1 MNSQAFERPVNKLCC
16 KCDLRK
22 IVLQKDSNNRLQHS
36 LHRNPR
42 YARLVTLICVI
53 CFQWHWRHSSKP
65 ESLLRH
71 SCIGVGVFDINCC
84 YVAPQKSQKYCKS
97 RSRGGAGLLHY
108 WVAELKGWYTNQHD
122 HHQNYYGFHH
132 CHLHQNYLLSSW
144 SLSTCRFWHL
154 GSEHLEGDNVDK
166 HYPDWA
172 EIILLVFSFWNFQ
185 SILFMFWFSLFC
197 SRSKLGCSSEKMIEW
212 VKNCENEIGNA

>member
-1 MNSQAFERPVNKLCC
+1 MGANGFRYMSDTLLSSNGLHVLSWRSSCAAMNSQAFERPVNKLCC
-16 KCDLRK
+16 KCDLRRQS
-22 IVLQKDSNNRLQHS
+22 IL
-36 LHRNPR
+36 
-42 YARLVTLICVI
+42 
-53 CFQWHWRHSSKP
+53 
-65 ESLLRH
+65 
-71 SCIGVGVFDINCC
+71 
-84 YVAPQKSQKYCKS
+84 
-97 RSRGGAGLLHY
+97 
-108 WVAELKGWYTNQHD
+108 ELKGWYTNQHD
-122 HHQNYYGFHH
+122 DHQNYHGFHH